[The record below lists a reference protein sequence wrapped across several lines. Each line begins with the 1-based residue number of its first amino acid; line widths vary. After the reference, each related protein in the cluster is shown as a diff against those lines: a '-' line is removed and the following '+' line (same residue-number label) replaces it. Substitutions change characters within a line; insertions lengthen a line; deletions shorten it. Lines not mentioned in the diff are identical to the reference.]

1 MSMGSSDISKTSMP
15 PFQYRQDSQED
26 LRTFAKQ
33 KSQELQKVNA
43 LEQRIVGQRTNDES
57 ESDPSTEVT
66 DQALAK
72 VNANIRQLSV
82 NVSFEVADKPKEN
95 IIKVIDQDSGEVVRQ
110 IPSEEFVKMSERIQD
125 LVNELGDIKG
135 TLINQEA

>member
-15 PFQYRQDSQED
+15 PFQYRQDAQED
-26 LRTFAKQ
+26 LKAFAKQ
-33 KSQELQKVNA
+33 KAEALQKVNP
-43 LEQRIVGQRTNDES
+43 LEQRTIGQQATDAETRS
-57 ESDPSTEVT
+57 VAEVT
-66 DQALAK
+66 DQELAK